1 MATLQKLS
9 WHGVCIATSK
19 QASLIITVLAATMN
33 SSSHLACRLVDVL
46 EMVVEK
52 YTHMINNKI
61 DMGQKVCY
69 CGERQHFILLSRK
82 NSEDECSL
90 IVDKH
95 LIILIQT

>member
-19 QASLIITVLAATMN
+19 QASLIMTVLAATMN

-61 DMGQKVCY
+61 DMGQKYVIAEKDNTSSCFL
-69 CGERQHFILLSRK
+69 EKIARI
-82 NSEDECSL
+82 N
-90 IVDKH
+90 VA
-95 LIILIQT
+95 